1 MNILRIDF
9 APNSLVRRLHNTT
22 LTTFLLTVL
31 VLSMGGILAWRYT
44 QLLQRQMDAEAKV
57 QSVQAEIAKLQAN
70 KKKQVVVKL
79 PIDKINA
86 VNQAI
91 GQLNTPWTNLL
102 DALEKATT
110 DKAALLQVTPDM
122 KKALMKGIAE
132 AKTSDDMIAY
142 IEILKRQ
149 TFFSSVV
156 LEKHEI
162 NEQDPGK
169 PIRFQFEAQW
179 QREVKQ

>member
-1 MNILRIDF
+1 MKMLQIDF
-9 APNSLVRRLHNTT
+9 APNSLVRRLYNTT
-22 LTTFLLTVL
+22 LTSFLLALL
-31 VLSMGGILAWRYT
+31 VLSMGSVLAWRSM
-44 QLLQRQMDAEAKV
+44 QLLQRQRDTEVKV
-57 QSVQAEIAKLQAN
+57 QTTQAEIAKLQAG
-70 KKKQVVVKL
+70 KKKQVVMKL
-79 PIDKINA
+79 PVDKTNA

-122 KKALMKGIAE
+122 KKSLMKGIAE
-132 AKTSDDMIAY
+132 SKSTEDMIAY
-142 IEILKRQ
+142 IEVLKRQ
-149 TFFSSVV
+149 AFFSSIV

-162 NEQDPGK
+162 NEQDPSK

-179 QREVKQ
+179 QSEVKQ